1 VGFSF
6 ECQQRLFLVFLLILG
21 VPLIKT
27 GTKNTA
33 YKDRMNFMERT
44 YVVTGAAS
52 EIGAATSAMLKAAGH
67 KVIGVDIH
75 NTDVTADL
83 STALGRHQ
91 AAQDVI
97 NKADSS
103 IDAVIACAGLGTPTT
118 KTVSVNYFG
127 VTEFLFALLP
137 TLSLSKSPRVA
148 ITSSMAS
155 LMPNSVELVDAMCI
169 DNEEKAIE
177 VAQGLVNTGGGSEQL
192 IYGSTKRAI
201 SRWVRRECI
210 KPKWAGAGIALN
222 AVGPGIVKTP
232 MTAGL
237 IATPEAVDSMAKIV
251 PMPLN
256 GFMAPEAV
264 ASLLI
269 WLTSPENTHTT
280 GQTIY
285 IDGGSDAALRGEKT
299 SGI

>member
-1 VGFSF
+1 
-6 ECQQRLFLVFLLILG
+6 
-21 VPLIKT
+21 
-27 GTKNTA
+27 
-33 YKDRMNFMERT
+33 MERT

-52 EIGAATSAMLKAAGH
+52 GIGAATSAMLKVAGH

-103 IDAVIACAGLGTPTT
+103 IDAVIACAGLGTPTV

-155 LMPNSVELVDAMCI
+155 LMPNSAELVDAMCI
-169 DNEEKAIE
+169 DNEERAIE

-232 MTAGL
+232 MTADL
-237 IATPEAVDSMAKIV
+237 IATQEAVDAMATIV

-285 IDGGSDAALRGEKT
+285 IDGGSDAALRGENIWDLVKKA
-299 SGI
+299 